1 MTTPTEDRLKPNC
14 ANCHALCC
22 VALEFDWPHYKKPP
36 GVPCKNLTED
46 FKCSIFDR
54 LEEEGYSECRS
65 HNCYGAGQSI
75 AQAVEGATGCTWRDG
90 DHVKNVEFSEY
101 LNLFADIH
109 EKLTGRP
116 APRKENQPSDDVPE
130 QRSTAA

>member
-1 MTTPTEDRLKPNC
+1 MAKTAEERLRPNC
-14 ANCHALCC
+14 AECHALCC

-65 HNCYGAGQSI
+65 HNCFGAGPSI
-75 AQAVEGATGCTWRDG
+75 AQAVEGAVGCSWRDG
-90 DHVKNVEFSEY
+90 DHIKNVEFTEY
-101 LNLFADIH
+101 LKLFAELH

-116 APRKENQPSDDVPE
+116 APRKEHDKTDAHEEWPA
-130 QRSTAA
+130 TAL